1 MNETLLFIITE
12 NQKHLESPYP
22 IIKRD
27 LEILP
32 VPRKAT
38 VVIGI
43 RRCGKSTLM
52 RKRIERLLDE
62 GVERENICF
71 IDFSDDRL
79 AFLRAPDA
87 EPSLISDAYYQR
99 YPQKHEERVYFFFD
113 EIQYVNRWAQF
124 VNRIQTSQQCE
135 VYLTGSSAKLL
146 SAEIATELGG
156 RSFAWTLMP
165 FSFREFLRFRG
176 DPEEIVDFSSRD
188 AAKAA
193 FSAFLEQGGM
203 PESLILPAPTMAG
216 QYHQALV
223 NDVLVRDLL
232 LRYNIPHAVQVKR
245 LIQILMNSMSRLVT
259 INKLKQRLAGE
270 QKKLSG
276 QLISEYLEKMA
287 DCFLLFTVPIRSYN
301 LAVQAVNPKKVYA
314 IDHAMAMAFSE
325 ATGDNRGLCL
335 ENMVYIELRRR
346 SQQIFYYKTRRG
358 GEIDFAVGP
367 DHSILLIQVC
377 WELGKEG
384 QTRDREI
391 NSLIDAMEELE
402 CSEAQIITAWEE
414 ETIVDEMSGKT
425 IRVVP
430 AYKWLLER

>member
-1 MNETLLFIITE
+1 MNETLRFIITE
-12 NQKHLESPYP
+12 NQKHLESPTA
-22 IIKRD
+22 IVKRD

-38 VVIGI
+38 VVIGV
-43 RRCGKSTLM
+43 RKCGKFTWM
-52 RKRIERLLDE
+52 RDRIERLLDE
-62 GVERENICF
+62 GVGRENICF

-99 YPQKHEERVYFFFD
+99 YPQKHEERVYFFFS

-146 SAEIATELGG
+146 SIEIATELGG
-156 RSFAWTLMP
+156 RSFTWTLMP
-165 FSFREFLRFRG
+165 FSFREFLRFKG
-176 DPEEIVDFSSRD
+176 EGEEIVDFSSRD
-188 AAKAA
+188 AAKSA

-203 PESLILPAPTMAG
+203 PESLILPAETMAG

-314 IDHAMAMAFSE
+314 IDHALAMAFSE
-325 ATGDNRGLCL
+325 ATGDRRGLCL

-346 SQQIFYYKTRRG
+346 TQQIFYYKTRRG
-358 GEIDFAVGP
+358 AEIDFAIGS
-367 DHSILLIQVC
+367 DDAIRLIQVC
-377 WELGKEG
+377 WELGP
-384 QTRDREI
+384 TREQEVRT
-391 NSLIDAMEELE
+391 LTDAMEELG

-414 ETIVDEMSGKT
+414 ETIVVGEKT
-425 IRVVP
+425 IRVIP
-430 AYKWLLER
+430 AYTWLLKR

>member
-43 RRCGKSTLM
+43 RKCGKFTWM
-52 RKRIERLLDE
+52 RERIARLLDE
-62 GVERENICF
+62 GVGRENICF

-124 VNRIQTSQQCE
+124 VNRIQASEQCE

-156 RSFAWTLMP
+156 RSFTWTLMP

-176 DPEEIVDFSSRD
+176 EGEEIVDFSSRD

-193 FSAFLEQGGM
+193 FSAYLEQGGM
-203 PESLILPAPTMAG
+203 PESLILPAETMAG

-232 LRYNIPHAVQVKR
+232 LRYNIPHAVQVQR

-259 INKLKQRLAGE
+259 VNKLKQRLAGE

-314 IDHAMAMAFSE
+314 IDHALAMAFSE
-325 ATGDNRGLCL
+325 ATGDRRGLCL

-346 SQQIFYYKTRRG
+346 TQQIFYYKTRRG
-358 GEIDFAVGP
+358 AEIDFAIGS
-367 DHSILLIQVC
+367 DDAIRLIQVC
-377 WELGKEG
+377 WELGP
-384 QTRDREI
+384 TREQEVRT
-391 NSLIDAMEELE
+391 LTDAMEELG

-414 ETIVDEMSGKT
+414 ETIVVGEKT
-425 IRVVP
+425 IRVIP
-430 AYKWLLER
+430 AYTWLLKR

>member
-1 MNETLLFIITE
+1 MNETLRFIITE
-12 NQKHLESPYP
+12 NQKHLESPTA
-22 IIKRD
+22 IVKRD

-38 VVIGI
+38 VVIGV
-43 RRCGKSTLM
+43 RKCGKFTWM
-52 RKRIERLLDE
+52 RDRIERLLDE
-62 GVERENICF
+62 GVGRENICF

-99 YPQKHEERVYFFFD
+99 YPQKHEERVYFFFS

-135 VYLTGSSAKLL
+135 VYLTGSSAKLF

-156 RSFAWTLMP
+156 RSFTWTLMP

-176 DPEEIVDFSSRD
+176 EGEEIVDFSSRD

-193 FSAFLEQGGM
+193 FSAYLEQGGM
-203 PESLILPAPTMAG
+203 PESLILPAETMAG

-232 LRYNIPHAVQVKR
+232 LRYNIPHAVQVQR

-259 INKLKQRLAGE
+259 VNKLKQRLAGE

-314 IDHAMAMAFSE
+314 IDHALAMAFSE
-325 ATGDNRGLCL
+325 ATGDRRGLCL

-346 SQQIFYYKTRRG
+346 TQQIFYYKTRRG
-358 GEIDFAVGP
+358 AEIDFAIGS
-367 DHSILLIQVC
+367 DDAIRLIQVC
-377 WELGKEG
+377 WELGP
-384 QTRDREI
+384 TREQEVRT
-391 NSLIDAMEELE
+391 LTDAMEELG

-414 ETIVDEMSGKT
+414 ETIVVGEKT
-425 IRVVP
+425 IRVIP
-430 AYKWLLER
+430 AYTWLLKR

>member
-1 MNETLLFIITE
+1 MNETLRFIITE
-12 NQKHLESPYP
+12 NQKHLESPTA
-22 IIKRD
+22 IVKRD

-38 VVIGI
+38 VVIGV
-43 RRCGKSTLM
+43 RKCGKFTWM
-52 RKRIERLLDE
+52 RDRIERLLDE
-62 GVERENICF
+62 GVGRENICF

-99 YPQKHEERVYFFFD
+99 YPQKHEERVYFFFS

-135 VYLTGSSAKLL
+135 VYLTGSSAKLF

-156 RSFAWTLMP
+156 RSFTWTLMP

-176 DPEEIVDFSSRD
+176 EGEEIVDFSSRD

-193 FSAFLEQGGM
+193 FSAYLEQGGM
-203 PESLILPAPTMAG
+203 PESLILPAETMAG

-232 LRYNIPHAVQVKR
+232 LRYNIPHAVQVQR

-314 IDHAMAMAFSE
+314 IDHALAMAFSE
-325 ATGDNRGLCL
+325 ATGDRRGLCL

-346 SQQIFYYKTRRG
+346 TQQIFYYKTRRG
-358 GEIDFAVGP
+358 AEIDFAIGS
-367 DHSILLIQVC
+367 DDAIRLIQVC
-377 WELGKEG
+377 WELGP
-384 QTRDREI
+384 TREQEVRT
-391 NSLIDAMEELE
+391 LTDAMEELG

-414 ETIVDEMSGKT
+414 ETIVVGEKT
-425 IRVVP
+425 IRVIP
-430 AYKWLLER
+430 AYTWLLKR